1 MVNGVQRVVKLI
13 PASCGNYRVT
23 QIYMTNVYKKYRSV
37 LKLNTQVKIIS
48 KLLIIEK
55 CTFTKPFN

>member
-23 QIYMTNVYKKYRSV
+23 QIYMTNVYKVS
-37 LKLNTQVKIIS
+37 QCFKIEHTS
-48 KLLIIEK
+48 KNNKEA
-55 CTFTKPFN
+55 CNN